1 MDIQESLNLYF
12 KYLKYEKNLTPNT
25 IISYNND
32 LLLFRDYLLRN
43 KISDVKEINLT
54 VFRSFLKLLY
64 KYNYSNQTLS
74 RKFSSYINYF
84 KFLEQN
90 SLIDIQLSQIISLPK
105 KEKRVFNF
113 LSVSEINTML
123 DKIDGQD
130 NFAVRD
136 RAIFELFYSTGA
148 RISEIINI
156 TMDKLDM
163 KNCEVQVYGK
173 GRKSRIVYLN
183 EKSRESL
190 SRYLEIRSSF
200 LFNKKNNSYKKCAF
214 LFLNKNGSALSARFI
229 RVLLN
234 KYLKNAE
241 INKVISPHDI
251 RHTFASH
258 LLQEG
263 AGIREVQELLGHS
276 NINTT
281 QIYTHLNLKR
291 LKKDYEKFHPRANK

>member
-163 KNCEVQVYGK
+163 KNCEVKVYGK

-281 QIYTHLNLKR
+281 QIYTHL
-291 LKKDYEKFHPRANK
+291 